1 MNAVMRKREIAE
13 GAHVPANENN
23 DLGIQVAELRADV
36 RHVQSDVTDIK
47 ADLRITNQRLE
58 ALGKETGKQFEKV
71 DQKIETLRTET
82 MAGFGKVDQKFEKD
96 DQKFEAA
103 RKETAERFDK
113 VDQKIE
119 TVRKETA
126 EVKDSLASAKIWALL
141 LYVGFAGSLF
151 YALARGFRWL

>member
-13 GAHVPANENN
+13 GAHMPANENDN
-23 DLGIQVAELRADV
+23 LGIQVAELRADV
-36 RHVQSDVTDIK
+36 RHVQSDATDIK
-47 ADLRITNQRLE
+47 ADLRITNQRFE

-82 MAGFGKVDQKFEKD
+82 MA
-96 DQKFEAA
+96 
-103 RKETAERFDK
+103 RFDK
-113 VDQKIE
+113 VDQKFETLRTETTARFDKVDQKFE

-126 EVKDSLASAKIWALL
+126 EVKDSLASAKLWALG
-141 LYVGFAGSLF
+141 LYVGLAGSLF

>member
-82 MAGFGKVDQKFEKD
+82 MARFDKVDQK
-96 DQKFEAA
+96 
-103 RKETAERFDK
+103 FDK

-126 EVKDSLASAKIWALL
+126 EVKDSLASAKLWALG
-141 LYVGFAGSLF
+141 LYVGLAGSLF

>member
-13 GAHVPANENN
+13 GAHMPANENDN
-23 DLGIQVAELRADV
+23 LGIQVAELRADV

-47 ADLRITNQRLE
+47 ADLRITNQRIE
-58 ALGKETGKQFEKV
+58 ALGKETAKQFEKV
-71 DQKIETLRTET
+71 DQKFETLRTET
-82 MAGFGKVDQKFEKD
+82 MA
-96 DQKFEAA
+96 
-103 RKETAERFDK
+103 RFDK

-126 EVKDSLASAKIWALL
+126 EVKDSLASAKLWALG
-141 LYVGFAGSLF
+141 LYVGLAGSLF